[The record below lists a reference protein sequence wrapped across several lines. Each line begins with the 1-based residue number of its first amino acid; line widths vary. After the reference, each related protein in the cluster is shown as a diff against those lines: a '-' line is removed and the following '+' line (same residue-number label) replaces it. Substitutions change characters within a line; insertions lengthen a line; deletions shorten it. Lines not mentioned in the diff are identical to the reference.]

1 MPKKPVS
8 SFLLYAKTLDR
19 GEASVIDFIK
29 GASQKW
35 KVLPVQEKEVPITI
49 VIIKYKFK
57 IFIYLLRNMKQ
68 KLKRQI

>member
-8 SFLLYAKTLDR
+8 SFLLYVKTLDR

-35 KVLPVQEKEVPITI
+35 KILPVQEKEVPITS
-49 VIIKYKFK
+49 YFK
-57 IFIYLLRNMKQ
+57 I
-68 KLKRQI
+68 